1 MRLFI
6 AVQLSDEIK
15 GALLACMR
23 DLKRQG
29 IKGNYVPEQNLHL
42 TLAFIGDYE
51 NTAKVR
57 KAIES
62 VPEPHFRLKLSK
74 SGNFG
79 NILWAGVEESE
90 QLDTYVTELKAALE
104 DFEIPFDKKKF
115 VPHIT
120 LVRKASGKPHKFY
133 MAEAGMAVR
142 KASLMKSEI
151 KNGKVIYTELDE
163 RGEI

>member
-15 GALLACMR
+15 GTLLACMH

-57 KAIES
+57 KAMES
-62 VPEPHFRLKLSK
+62 VSEPNFRLELSK
-74 SGNFG
+74 CGNFG
-79 NILWAGVEESE
+79 NILWAGVEKSKK
-90 QLDTYVTELKAALE
+90 LDTYVTELREALE

-120 LVRKASGKPHKFY
+120 LVRRASRKPHEIYIPKAA
-133 MAEAGMAVR
+133 MSVE
-142 KASLMKSEI
+142 KASLMKSEM
-151 KNGKVIYTELDE
+151 KDGKVEYTEV
-163 RGEI
+163 